1 MKIKKSMATWIMA
14 AILVSSAWC
23 KDDAST
29 ASGPLRVLVF
39 SKVAGFYHNTIDDI
53 EAALTRW
60 GASHNWTVTKS
71 RDDSQFTDSNLAKYD
86 VVVWNNNCMS
96 GQILPNEGLA
106 AFQRYIHGGGGYAGI
121 HGAAYCYFTP
131 TWTFYTDSLVG
142 AREVNT
148 GPCHLGG
155 VCSLF
160 VAVNDPVTSMFPA
173 KYTLNDE
180 YYSLTDDITKRL
192 FPNKA
197 DTFQVVLVAKKLD
210 VDASCTDFRNGTH
223 PVSWRHT
230 FYSGR
235 AFYTMVGHE
244 TSTINDSV
252 FLKHFCAGI
261 QWVGTKQASG
271 AVVRPDVRRKT
282 PGKFSFTCGKAAYAW
297 NAASLP
303 VDAVM
308 ILDMRGKLVYS
319 QSVKGLSFSWNGIG
333 VNGVRAPKG
342 IYCFCGKTAGTDIVK
357 TFVKQD

>member
-1 MKIKKSMATWIMA
+1 MKSKKNMAICLMA
-14 AILVSSAWC
+14 VVLVSSAWC
-23 KDDAST
+23 KDA
-29 ASGPLRVLVF
+29 APAQAPLRVLVF

-71 RDDSQFTDSNLAKYD
+71 RDDSQFTDANLANYD

-160 VAVNDPVTSMFPA
+160 VAVKDPVTSMFPA

-261 QWVGTKQASG
+261 LWAGTKQGTGIAAKPYTGSTI
-271 AVVRPDVRRKT
+271 PS
-282 PGKFSFTCGKAAYAW
+282 GKFSFSCGKISFFW
-297 NAASLP
+297 NVSAPVWSLQ
-303 VDAVM
+303 
-308 ILDMRGKLVYS
+308 ILDVKGRQVFS
-319 QSVKGLSFSWNGIG
+319 HSVQGLSFAWDGRDSRG
-333 VNGVRAPKG
+333 RAVPAG
-342 IYCFCGKTAGTDIVK
+342 IYCFRAAGPGADAVK
-357 TFVKQD
+357 TFVKQE